1 MGFLEEKH
9 NIKMTIGTYERIEL
23 IFVSCSRFTIIE
35 AVVTAGQPEA
45 SCAKLAG
52 AWKRRRST
60 RTYSSSVRSFSLTVC
75 LAFLLET
82 MWRKSS
88 TFSEARPVYSHSD
101 NQGSKFSAPENTPPS
116 HHPSS
121 FSLPLSADLGTDSA
135 EAADRERESGASEE
149 GGGNLLRSST
159 NVTVGRIGNHA
170 PVRCSHIV

>member
-9 NIKMTIGTYERIEL
+9 RIKTTIGTPERIEL
-23 IFVSCSRFTIIE
+23 IFVSCSRVTIIE

-52 AWKRRRST
+52 AWKRRRRST
-60 RTYSSSVRSFSLTVC
+60 RTYSSSVRSFTLTVHP
-75 LAFLLET
+75 AFYRRL
-82 MWRKSS
+82 SC
-88 TFSEARPVYSHSD
+88 TFSEARPVYSHSV
-101 NQGSKFSAPENTPPS
+101 NEESKFSAPENTPPS

-121 FSLPLSADLGTDSA
+121 FSLPLPIWEQTVQRLQI
-135 EAADRERESGASEE
+135 ERESGASEE

>member
-9 NIKMTIGTYERIEL
+9 RIKTTIGTPERIEL
-23 IFVSCSRFTIIE
+23 IFVSCSRVTIIE

-60 RTYSSSVRSFSLTVC
+60 RTYSSSVRSFTLTVHP
-75 LAFLLET
+75 AFYRRLCGGERAVHSPRQGQCILIQSI
-82 MWRKSS
+82 RGPNL
-88 TFSEARPVYSHSD
+88 ARPRIRL
-101 NQGSKFSAPENTPPS
+101 
-116 HHPSS
+116 HPIIHPLSLS
-121 FSLPLSADLGTDSA
+121 LSLPIWEQTVQRLQI
-135 EAADRERESGASEE
+135 ERESGASEE

>member
-9 NIKMTIGTYERIEL
+9 RIKTTIGTPERIEL
-23 IFVSCSRFTIIE
+23 IFVSCSRVTIIE

-52 AWKRRRST
+52 AWKRRRRST
-60 RTYSSSVRSFSLTVC
+60 RTYSSSVRSFTLTVRP
-75 LAFLLET
+75 AFYRRL
-82 MWRKSS
+82 SC
-88 TFSEARPVYSHSD
+88 TFSEARPVYSHSVYRGP
-101 NQGSKFSAPENTPPS
+101 NLARPRIRL
-116 HHPSS
+116 HPIIHPLSLS
-121 FSLPLSADLGTDSA
+121 LSLPIWEQTVQRLQI
-135 EAADRERESGASEE
+135 ERESGASEE